1 MPAARL
7 WQAPAKTSMNRTAC
21 FTLVLLGLACGP
33 QANAQAPAPADAE
46 SLSAK
51 ATDPTASLMSFQ
63 VNDWYVPSLYG
74 SDDSANQVV
83 LRTAL
88 PLTFWGANHILRL
101 TQPFA
106 TSGPAGSGAGDLT
119 VFDVMVFDAAWG
131 RWALGFA
138 GQLPT
143 GAARLTSDR
152 WSIGPAAGFVN
163 ARTRGTSWGVF
174 VQSYFSV
181 AGRDSAPQLGIV
193 NIQPVF
199 SHQLGGGRSVSLGAS
214 QLVWDTEA
222 SRWSSLQLG
231 VNYGQ
236 VVHAWGHA
244 WRPNVEIDR
253 EFRDLTGNP
262 KWTLRLG
269 VTLLLPR

>member
-1 MPAARL
+1 
-7 WQAPAKTSMNRTAC
+7 MNRAVR
-21 FTLVLLGLACGP
+21 LVSSLCAALLGLAGVP
-33 QANAQAPAPADAE
+33 QAGAQTPGATDSD

-74 SDDSANQVV
+74 RDDSANQVV

-88 PLTFWGANHILRL
+88 PFTLWGMNHILRL

-143 GAARLTSDR
+143 GASRLSSDT
-152 WSIGPAAGFVN
+152 WSVGPAAGFVN
-163 ARTRGTSWGVF
+163 AQTKGTNWGVF

-181 AGRDSAPQLGIV
+181 AGRDGARDIGIV
-193 NIQPVF
+193 NIQPVL

-214 QLVWDTEA
+214 QLVYDTEA
-222 SRWSSLQLG
+222 SRWSSVQLG

-236 VVHAWGHA
+236 VVRAWGYA
-244 WRPNVEIDR
+244 WRPNVELDR
-253 EFRDLTGNP
+253 ELRDLPGNP

-269 VTLLLPR
+269 VTLLLPI